1 MTYHSTDPYPHP
13 VITSRPI
20 RADVRVAGFHLDTQA
35 ARAELAAAKIR
46 DVVLKQLEDALPGIT
61 PKEAAKLLD
70 RMERETQVTTHPD
83 GSVSMYLAF
92 NVAAKEES

>member
-1 MTYHSTDPYPHP
+1 MNYHSTDPYPPP

-61 PKEAAKLLD
+61 PEEAAKLLKFT
-70 RMERETQVTTHPD
+70 EHELQVTTHPD
-83 GSVSMYLAF
+83 GSVRMYLAF
-92 NVAAKEES
+92 NVAAKEEA